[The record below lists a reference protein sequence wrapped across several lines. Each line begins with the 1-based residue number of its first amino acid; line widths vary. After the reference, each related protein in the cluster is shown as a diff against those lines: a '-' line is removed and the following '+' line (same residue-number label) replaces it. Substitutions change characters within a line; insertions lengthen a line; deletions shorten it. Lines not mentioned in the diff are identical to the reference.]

1 MKRFQRFL
9 CSGVLLSCIALRNVY
24 AFEVETAVGVTQ
36 LNPVGQI
43 SYQGVALD
51 LKNDLKY
58 DKIQTFTGRLKLDLP
73 LVLPN
78 IYLTAVPMRFE
89 ETGTKNVSFKFGTKT
104 FTGNV
109 PFSSSLKL
117 DHYDTTL
124 FYGIPFLETVTN
136 DILRVQVGLN
146 VRVID
151 FKASITQSQTALNES
166 KSQIVPVPM
175 AYGYFQ
181 ISPIDKLKFSFDLKG
196 IAYGSTRHYDITTLA
211 KWQLFKFFFLGGGYK
226 YQNMKI
232 SQSDI
237 YTEFEFGGPVLE
249 LGFIF

>member
-1 MKRFQRFL
+1 MKNLFRFILAAVFI
-9 CSGVLLSCIALRNVY
+9 VPLLVSQSVALEIE
-24 AFEVETAVGVTQ
+24 AAVGVAQ

-58 DKIQTFTGRLKLDLP
+58 DKVQTFTGRVKLDLP

-78 IYLTAVPMRFE
+78 IYVTAVPMRFE
-89 ETGTKNVSFKFGTKT
+89 EIGNKNISFRFGSTT
-104 FTGNV
+104 FTPNV
-109 PFSSSLKL
+109 PFTSSLRL

-124 FYGIPFLETVTN
+124 FYGVPFLETVTN
-136 DILRVQVGLN
+136 DMLRVQVGLN
-146 VRVID
+146 VRIID
-151 FKASITQSQTALNES
+151 FKASISQAQTGLNES
-166 KSQIVPVPM
+166 KSLIVPVPM

-181 ISPIDKLKFSFDLKG
+181 LSPIDKLKVCMDLKG
-196 IAYGSTRHYDITTLA
+196 IAYGSTRHYDVTLLA
-211 KWQLFKFFFLGGGYK
+211 KWQLFQFFFFGGGYK

-237 YTEFEFGGPVLE
+237 NTEFEFGGPVLE